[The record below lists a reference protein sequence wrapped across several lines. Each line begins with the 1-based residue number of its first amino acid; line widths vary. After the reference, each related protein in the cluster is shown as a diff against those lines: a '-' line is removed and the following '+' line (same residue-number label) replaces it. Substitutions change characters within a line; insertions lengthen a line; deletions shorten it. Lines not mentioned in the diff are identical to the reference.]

1 MVNRYTKKC
10 SVTLIIM
17 EIQIKTTMAYYLTF
31 VRMVVI
37 KKTSVARNME
47 KRESL
52 YTISGNVNWH
62 SPYATWYGDSSK
74 NKEYNYHLTQLFP
87 FWVFIQRT

>member
-1 MVNRYTKKC
+1 
-10 SVTLIIM
+10 
-17 EIQIKTTMAYYLTF
+17 
-31 VRMVVI
+31 
-37 KKTSVARNME
+37 ME

-52 YTISGNVNWH
+52 YTINGNVNWH

-87 FWVFIQRT
+87 FWVFIQRTWKHLIRVDISNSMLIVALLTIGKYGNNLSVY

>member
-1 MVNRYTKKC
+1 
-10 SVTLIIM
+10 M
-17 EIQIKTTMAYYLTF
+17 EMQIKTTMAYYLTF

-52 YTISGNVNWH
+52 YTWWECKLVHNIMENIMEFPQKKKLKTELPYDPASPLLRICPKEIISG
-62 SPYATWYGDSSK
+62 S
-74 NKEYNYHLTQLFP
+74 
-87 FWVFIQRT
+87 